1 MFILKDSSWQ
11 VKHIS
16 NSENGLK
23 YNIIWIIQT
32 YKDYISMH
40 MIMKMF
46 MLLENIWVKVLWR
59 IRLNMVIWM
68 IKLWSQF
75 LNNY

>member
-11 VKHIS
+11 VRHIS

-23 YNIIWIIQT
+23 YNIISIIRI

-40 MIMKMF
+40 MIVKMF
-46 MLLENIWVKVLWR
+46 MWLENI
-59 IRLNMVIWM
+59 
-68 IKLWSQF
+68 
-75 LNNY
+75 

>member
-11 VKHIS
+11 VKHIN

-23 YNIIWIIQT
+23 YNTILIIQT

-46 MLLENIWVKVLWR
+46 M
-59 IRLNMVIWM
+59 
-68 IKLWSQF
+68 
-75 LNNY
+75 